1 MYTVHED
8 GNNSLKKAG
17 QGMESNAD
25 AAGSEKSEARVSRVD
40 LRNHEGGRLGGALG
54 QEASERR

>member
-1 MYTVHED
+1 MPKHRSRDCTLYIED

-25 AAGSEKSEARVSRVD
+25 AAGSES
-40 LRNHEGGRLGGALG
+40 LRQG
-54 QEASERR
+54 

>member
-1 MYTVHED
+1 
-8 GNNSLKKAG
+8 
-17 QGMESNAD
+17 MESNAD